1 MEKSKIISGCKV
13 VVIGGSAGSLKVL
26 LQILPNL
33 VAIPTFSIVII
44 LHRKN
49 SEDSTLE
56 ELIAMKTVLPVKE
69 VEDKTLLKPGFI
81 YIAPSDYHLLFEKKG
96 LLSLDISEKINHS
109 RPSIDVSFES
119 ASEVYQSSLIGILL
133 SGANADGTKGLQAI
147 QKEGGTIIVQKP
159 ATAEMPFMPN
169 YAIENTTP
177 DFILDVEEMSL
188 LLSSI
193 NVYVGK

>member
-13 VVIGGSAGSLKVL
+13 VVVGGSAGSLKVL

-33 VAIPTFSIVII
+33 VAIPTFSLVII

-49 SEDSTLE
+49 TEDSTLE

-69 VEDKTLLKPGFI
+69 VEDKTKLEPGFI
-81 YIAPSDYHLLFEKKG
+81 YIAPSDYHLLFEKNG
-96 LLSLDISEKINHS
+96 LLSLDISEKVNYS

-119 ASEVYQSSLIGILL
+119 ASEVYQSALIGILL
-133 SGANADGTKGLQAI
+133 SGANADGTQGLQAI

-169 YAIENTTP
+169 HAIQNTTP
-177 DFILDVEEMSL
+177 DFILDVEEMLL

-193 NVYVGK
+193 NSSIS

>member
-1 MEKSKIISGCKV
+1 M
-13 VVIGGSAGSLKVL
+13 
-26 LQILPNL
+26 
-33 VAIPTFSIVII
+33 
-44 LHRKN
+44 
-49 SEDSTLE
+49 
-56 ELIAMKTVLPVKE
+56 
-69 VEDKTLLKPGFI
+69 
-81 YIAPSDYHLLFEKKG
+81 
-96 LLSLDISEKINHS
+96 DISEKVNHS

-133 SGANADGTKGLQAI
+133 SGANSDGTKGLQAI

-169 YAIENTTP
+169 NAIQNTTP
-177 DFILDVEEMSL
+177 DFILDVEEMLL